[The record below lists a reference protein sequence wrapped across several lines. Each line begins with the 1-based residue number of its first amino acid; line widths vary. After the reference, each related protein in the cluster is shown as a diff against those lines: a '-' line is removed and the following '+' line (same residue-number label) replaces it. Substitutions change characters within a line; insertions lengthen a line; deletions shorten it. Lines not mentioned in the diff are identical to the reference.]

1 MTPIETIHLQGALS
15 ASTVWPRVAHEV
27 QGWLQGRGLAAR
39 DAVLLLPFAAL
50 LAPARAALAALG
62 GWQPRVET
70 TLTLAASLGP
80 PPAAAAGSCRGD
92 PVGDR
97 LAAAALMRRQT
108 WGAAWERRDAA
119 GFARAVALV
128 VDAAQALREAA
139 ITRHPDARAVFWQTA
154 RELCGAGGGPGDAER
169 LLLRTALEW
178 AAASDEAATD
188 RLFALQ
194 PAAWITVQLGGPDAL
209 AEGLLDA
216 ADRPALRLV
225 ADPPAA
231 EPFAAVAA
239 SAALERFV
247 CDDFEAEARAAAATV
262 LEAVDAG
269 RVPVGLVA
277 LDRALL
283 RRVRA
288 LLERTGLPLH
298 DETGWLLATTAPATR
313 VVALLRA
320 AAADAGADARL
331 DWLKVWPPAGAGA
344 RDALEALWRGRQFVP
359 LKEAA
364 EQLWAEAQ
372 RHLAPL
378 AQAGSIPLA
387 AWLDLLQGQLARDGS
402 FDALASDPAGPQVI
416 AALGLG
422 GQAAWRESAA
432 DWRLDLAGFT
442 AWVQATLEVAPYLPP
457 AAPGAPV
464 VLTPLARAFGRG
476 FAHIVL
482 PGADASH
489 LGATEP
495 TPSLIG
501 PGPARALGLAHGEQR
516 RLRQRLALAQV
527 LQAPRVTLLRRR
539 LDDDEPLAD
548 SPDVEWLLIE
558 RARAGGPPVPALAP
572 PLHLE
577 TRAVAS
583 RPRPLP
589 SAADALPAR
598 LSATQL
604 QALRDC
610 PYRFY
615 ARAVLR
621 LYEDDELDVALAKRD
636 YGEWLHDVLHR
647 FHRDRQSPGS
657 SARPALEQLRAV
669 ADAVTHERGID
680 PGELLPFRASFERF
694 APAYVAWLAE
704 RDAAGWRWRAGETDH
719 TLEPE
724 APGGLVLRGRLDRI
738 DDGPAGRVQVLDYK
752 TGSAQGLKEKA
763 RQPLEDVQLAFYAAL
778 LGAGDDGDGDG
789 GVDAAFLAVDGS
801 SAPELVPQRDAATV
815 AQVLLHGLAGEW
827 RRLREGAPLPALGE
841 GPVCEFCE
849 ARGLC
854 RRDHWAPT

>member
-1 MTPIETIHLQGALS
+1 MTPIETIHLQGPLNATSL
-15 ASTVWPRVAHEV
+15 WPHVAQEV
-27 QGWLQGRGLAAR
+27 RGWLRRRDLPAR

-70 TLTLAASLGP
+70 ALTLAASLGP
-80 PPAAAAGSCRGD
+80 PPPAAAGSCRGD
-92 PVGDR
+92 PVGDG
-97 LAAAALMRRQT
+97 LAAAALMRRQA

-119 GFARAVALV
+119 GFARGVALM

-139 ITRHPDARAVFWQTA
+139 VARPPEARATFWQAA
-154 RELCGAGGGPGDAER
+154 REVCGVGAGPGDVER
-169 LLLRTALEW
+169 TLLRTALEW
-178 AAASDEAATD
+178 AAASDDTGTD

-194 PAAWITVQLGGPDAL
+194 PTAWITVQLGGPDAL
-209 AEGLLDA
+209 VEGLLDA
-216 ADRPALRLV
+216 GTAPALRVV
-225 ADPPAA
+225 ADPPAD

-239 SAALERFV
+239 GAALERFV
-247 CDDFEAEARAAAATV
+247 CDDFEAEARAAATTV
-262 LEAVDAG
+262 IEAIDAG

-298 DETGWLLATTAPATR
+298 DETGWQLATTAPATR

-320 AAADAGADARL
+320 AAVDAGPDARL

-344 RDALEALWRGRQFVP
+344 RDALEALWRGRQVVP

-372 RHLAPL
+372 HHLAPL
-378 AQAGSIPLA
+378 TQAGTVPLA
-387 AWLDLLQGQLARDGS
+387 SWLDLLQGQLARDGS

-432 DWRLDLAGFT
+432 EWRLDLAGFT

-457 AAPGAPV
+457 SEPGAPV

-489 LGATEP
+489 LGATEAP
-495 TPSLIG
+495 ASLIG
-501 PGPARALGLAHGEQR
+501 PALARSLGLEHVEQR

-539 LDDDEPLAD
+539 LDEDEPLAE

-558 RARAGGPPVPALAP
+558 RARAGGAAVPALVP
-572 PLHLE
+572 PPRHELRVVDH
-577 TRAVAS
+577 V
-583 RPRPLP
+583 PRPLP
-589 SAADALPAR
+589 VAADALPSR

-621 LYEDDELDVALAKRD
+621 LYEDDELDAALAKRD
-636 YGEWLHDVLHR
+636 YGEWLHEVLHR
-647 FHRDRQSPGS
+647 FHRDRDA
-657 SARPALEQLRAV
+657 ARPALDQLRAV
-669 ADAVTHERGID
+669 ADAVTLERGID

-694 APAYVAWLAE
+694 APAYVAWLVE
-704 RDAAGWRWRAGETDH
+704 REAAGWRWREGEVDH
-719 TLEPE
+719 AIEPE
-724 APGGLVLRGRLDRI
+724 APGGLVLRGRLDRV
-738 DDGPAGRVQVLDYK
+738 DAGPAGRVQVLDYK
-752 TGSAQGLKEKA
+752 TGAVQGLKDKA
-763 RQPLEDVQLAFYAAL
+763 KQPLEDVQLAFYAAL
-778 LGAGDDGDGDG
+778 VGAGP
-789 GVDAAFLAVDGS
+789 GVDATFLAVDGS
-801 SAPELVPQRDAATV
+801 SAPELVPQREGVAAV
-815 AQVLLHGLAGEW
+815 PVLLHGLAGEW
-827 RRLREGAPLPALGE
+827 QRLRAGAPLPALGE
-841 GPVCEFCE
+841 GPVCEVCE

-854 RRDHWAPT
+854 RRDHWAPA